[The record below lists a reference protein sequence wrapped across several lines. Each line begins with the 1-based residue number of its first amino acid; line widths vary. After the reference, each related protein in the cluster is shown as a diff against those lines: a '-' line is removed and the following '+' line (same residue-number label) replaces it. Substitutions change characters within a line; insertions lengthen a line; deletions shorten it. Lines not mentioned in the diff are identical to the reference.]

1 MVSWLIYYLISLDLG
16 SEAALITLLWSIGAF
31 VGGIISGVL
40 NKNLVKLFFVSQLF
54 ITAVGFILLEQMH
67 LKIYETKIIIGIVL
81 SALFFGGP
89 LSLMGTAIPI
99 ALGNQK

>member
-1 MVSWLIYYLISLDLG
+1 LPGVALNVLSYGFIKAVNAIMVSWLIYYLISLDLG
-16 SEAALITLLWSIGAF
+16 AEAALITLLWSVSVF

-67 LKIYETKIIIGIVL
+67 LKIY
-81 SALFFGGP
+81 
-89 LSLMGTAIPI
+89 
-99 ALGNQK
+99 